1 MATYIQHP
9 ALMGAQMADE
19 MSRQRINEVGAAI
32 AQRQQDIA
40 RAEERD
46 AAALYNALDTY
57 TKIASDPTKNL
68 YAAMPGISAT
78 IGQGQQN
85 ALQRLG
91 INPNFL
97 PGQPGYRTGPSR
109 YTAGMGAIPNI
120 TATGNEFIVGQGP
133 ARKRAT
139 LGDLFQSGRT
149 QLTPE
154 QADWMLTQGGGP
166 DVLSQFYQWQQNT
179 PPPPP
184 QIPSRR

>member
-57 TKIASDPTKNL
+57 AKIAADKDKDL
-68 YAAMPGISAT
+68 KKAMPGISAT

-85 ALQRLG
+85 AFQRLG

-97 PGQPGYRTGPSR
+97 PGQPGFRTGPSR
-109 YTAGMGAIPNI
+109 YTAGAGVIPNI
-120 TATGNEFIVGQGP
+120 TATGNELYFGT
-133 ARKRAT
+133 RKPT
-139 LGDLFQSGRT
+139 FTELFQSGRT
-149 QLTPE
+149 QLNPL
-154 QADWMLTQGGGP
+154 QAEWMLTQGGGP

-179 PPPPP
+179 SQPTK
-184 QIPSRR
+184 

>member
-57 TKIASDPTKNL
+57 AKIAADKDKDL
-68 YAAMPGISAT
+68 KKAMPGISAT
-78 IGQGQQN
+78 VGQTVLN
-85 ALQRLG
+85 AFQRLG
-91 INPNFL
+91 IDPNFL
-97 PGQPGYRTGPSR
+97 PGQPGFRTGPSR
-109 YTAGMGAIPNI
+109 YTAGAGVIPNI
-120 TATGNEFIVGQGP
+120 TATGNELYFGTGTET
-133 ARKRAT
+133 RKPT
-139 LGDLFQSGRT
+139 FTELFQSGRT

-154 QADWMLTQGGGP
+154 QAQQIITSGGEN
-166 DVLSQFYQWQQNT
+166 VLAKFYQWMQNQ
-179 PPPPP
+179 PKE
-184 QIPSRR
+184 